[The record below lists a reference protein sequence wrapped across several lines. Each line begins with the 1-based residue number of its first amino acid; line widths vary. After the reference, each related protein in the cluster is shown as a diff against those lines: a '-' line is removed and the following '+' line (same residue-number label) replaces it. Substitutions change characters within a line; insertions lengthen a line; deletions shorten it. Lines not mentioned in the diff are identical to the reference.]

1 MLGQRGVPDSTIRAR
16 LTGEAL
22 VFLTNDTEF
31 LDLEQPARPSRV
43 IVSRVRQDLPI
54 DRRVEIWFE
63 ALTRFLKAPPPGHVF
78 ELLGSGEIAP
88 WVVVGE

>member
-22 VFLTNDTEF
+22 AFLTNDTEF
-31 LDLEQPARPSRV
+31 LERPARPSVV

-54 DRRVEIWFE
+54 DRRVEVWFE
-63 ALTRFLKAPPPGHVF
+63 ALTRFLKAPPPGDVF
-78 ELLGSGEIAP
+78 ELLGSGEIVP